1 MSESESEELRNIMK
15 DIEELEA
22 ECKVVMGFQEKMAQ
36 LDGMADSIAGK
47 IEVRRILT
55 LFYNVFNF

>member
-1 MSESESEELRNIMK
+1 MK

-22 ECKVVMGFQEKMAQ
+22 ECKVVMGFQEEMAQ